1 LRRAGINFRRHR
13 AGGHQVMAAARADL
27 LLAG

>member
-1 LRRAGINFRRHR
+1 LRRAGINFRRYR
-13 AGGHQVMAAARADL
+13 ASGQVMAAARADL